1 MRTASSL
8 AALCAVANASS
19 PVTRVVTLLNE
30 LKAKIE
36 ADGKGEQKIYDKF
49 ACWCEKT
56 TARKAKDIAD
66 AKEHIEELSVEIQKR
81 KGQLGSLTAELAQL
95 KKDLASNKASQKEA
109 TSLRSKENAE
119 YQQTKNEM
127 EEAIGA
133 LEKAI
138 NALSGAGMPGAGSS
152 LITKEA
158 KQARI
163 MDIAADLRGALEM
176 APRGIVTREQAASV
190 RGFFANPG
198 SFAQTAAGSKGVD
211 SYAPASGEI
220 VGILKDMFDTF
231 TSNLETAS
239 ATEAE
244 NLKIFE
250 DLMAAKQ
257 KEESDLQSTLDKKEA
272 ENAEATTVEAD
283 SQQDREDTSAQLETD
298 EVFFDETKK
307 DCRQKADDWATRTRL
322 RTEELAGIEKAVEI
336 LTSPEAQSAFE
347 GATSTFVQ
355 VSEEATPAAA
365 RTRAYNA
372 LKKISRGN
380 ARLALLAARVAT
392 QTGWHFDK
400 VIAQIDKMIVSLRKE
415 EKEDLAAKENCD
427 EMESKAKAKK
437 ADLQKEI
444 DGYKNDIGKL
454 TTNKQEAEAS
464 ITATIDEI
472 DAQKQMMEQALAD
485 RNAEHEKFVA
495 ALKDDE
501 AAVALLGQAIEALAA
516 YEKKNKDELS
526 FAQKKEDPEQPEYTI
541 DEDKAPDASFSH
553 GKNHDTESKG
563 IVGIIEMIKED
574 LENEIKQEK
583 QKEADDQAEYDAQL
597 ADDKKTMKA
606 LEARKADL
614 EEEVAELEEK
624 IAATESDKKNT
635 KNDKDAAQATL
646 DKLKPSCDWVAQTF
660 DKRRT
665 NRATELESLMEAKA
679 VLAGASEDGGEEG
692 GAGDAF
698 LQRRS

>member
-109 TSLRSKENAE
+109 TSLRGKENAE

-163 MDIAADLRGALEM
+163 MDVAADLRGALEM

-190 RGFFANPG
+190 SGFFANPG
-198 SFAQTAAGSKGVD
+198 SFAQTGAGSKGVD
-211 SYAPASGEI
+211 AYAPASGEI

-307 DCRQKADDWATRTRL
+307 DCREKADDWATRTRL

-355 VSEEATPAAA
+355 VEASPADAK
-365 RTRAYNA
+365 TRAYNA

-415 EKEDLAAKENCD
+415 EKEDVAAKDNCD

-444 DGYKNDIGKL
+444 DGYANDINKL
-454 TTNKQEAEAS
+454 TTNKQEAETS
-464 ITATIDEI
+464 ITDTINEI

-526 FAQKKEDPEQPEYTI
+526 FAQREQPEQPEYTI
-541 DEDKAPDASFSH
+541 DQDKAPDTSFSS
-553 GKNHDTESKG
+553 GKKHDTESKG

-583 QKEADDQAEYDAQL
+583 QKEADDQAEYDGQL

-614 EEEVAELEEK
+614 EEEVAETEEK
-624 IAATESDKKNT
+624 IAATTSDKKNT

-660 DKRRT
+660 DKRRS

-679 VLAGASEDGGEEG
+679 VLAGASEDAGDETTGG
-692 GAGDAF
+692 GDAF
-698 LQRRS
+698 LQRKQ